1 MNTWDQIGEFL
12 FAIMM
17 GFGILYVIGTI
28 ISATIDTLTLVVGIA
43 SITLAL
49 SIIYAK
55 RKGKNIK
62 EVSKNEK

>member
-1 MNTWDQIGEFL
+1 MNTWNQIGEFM

-28 ISATIDTLTLVVGIA
+28 ISATIDTLTFVVGIA

-55 RKGKNIK
+55 HKGKNIK
-62 EVSKNEK
+62 EVK